1 MRCLRN
7 EGKKQIRFCSIG
19 ARKEEGG
26 VFYTIEEERCAIYL
40 TLLGNGCEM
49 LVEMQKCAMSIVI
62 GEVGITRV
70 WERPCLRQGH

>member
-1 MRCLRN
+1 M
-7 EGKKQIRFCSIG
+7 KK
-19 ARKEEGG
+19 
-26 VFYTIEEERCAIYL
+26 ERCAIYL

-49 LVEMQKCAMSIVI
+49 LVEMQKCAMSIVL